1 MKKAQSVIK
10 QMLEGEALTFD
21 EIRVNGEGVNPELI
35 IDYIDNHYYL
45 IKTDIGVGRNKYV
58 VYSLPI
64 SIKVGDLTVFV
75 NGKGKFVLPG
85 RRQVSYKDALKWA
98 GL

>member
-1 MKKAQSVIK
+1 MRKAKHIIDT
-10 QMLEGEALTFD
+10 MLEGEALTIED
-21 EIRVNGEGVNPELI
+21 VKRISRHPAPELI
-35 IDYIDNHYYL
+35 LAYIDKNYNL

-64 SIKVGDLTVFV
+64 TIEVGDVIVFA
-75 NGKGKFVLPG
+75 NNKGHFVLPG
-85 RRQVSYKDALKWA
+85 GREASYQDALKWA

>member
-1 MKKAQSVIK
+1 MRKAKSVIN

-21 EIRVNGEGVNPELI
+21 EIRVMGGGVNPELI

-64 SIKVGDLTVFV
+64 SIKIGDLTVFV
-75 NGKGKFVLPG
+75 NGKGRFVLPG
-85 RRQVSYKDALKWA
+85 GREVPYQDALKWA